1 MVENLAFFDARH
13 SAGSSHCHQRART
26 NGAGLPEARKWS
38 KLDSDPAAI
47 RRMSVNRNGRADFC
61 PRVPPLS

>member
-38 KLDSDPAAI
+38 KFDSDPAAI
-47 RRMSVNRNGRADFC
+47 RRMSVEAAILTLPKRT
-61 PRVPPLS
+61 S